1 MEVSA
6 IPTGFGLAASLAWLS
21 RLQASRAA
29 VPPQATGPVAAGHP
43 QPSTGVASAGSV
55 GKQCPPL
62 QLSHAPATHGVLASR
77 PATTATEAQHT
88 VLVAPSTVSVEPPA
102 PPTATTAA
110 PLVTSPHQRGEPSVQ
125 PLIAGTTTVPVAGGA
140 VFQAP
145 APPAAEASAN
155 PSQYASCWTSAASV
169 PLPPQSTRKATTPS
183 PEGCGLRAGSQVPE
197 ARLPPVR
204 RVVCHVCAPSSCVL
218 TACVRG
224 QSGVD
229 GHQCPC

>member
-29 VPPQATGPVAAGHP
+29 VPPQATAPVAAGHP
-43 QPSTGVASAGSV
+43 QPSTAVVASAGSV

-77 PATTATEAQHT
+77 PATTVTEVQHT

-110 PLVTSPHQRGEPSVQ
+110 SLVTSPHQRGEPSVQ

-145 APPAAEASAN
+145 PGAEASAN

-169 PLPPQSTRKATTPS
+169 PLPPQSTRKETTLS
-183 PEGCGLRAGSQVPE
+183 PKGCELRPGSQVPE

-204 RVVCHVCAPSSCVL
+204 CGVRQVCAPSSCGL
-218 TACVRG
+218 TACVCG
-224 QSGVD
+224 QSGID